1 MDIAFTLPITMTD
14 ENAKEMSAATDKG
27 KFDDYT
33 NKWYF
38 YEATFEVT
46 NNAKFKM
53 PMTGDN
59 GFWKF
64 GFIGFGTIAVLG
76 TGLVIFDKKGKKQ
89 KHRKRVTKK

>member
-1 MDIAFTLPITMTD
+1 
-14 ENAKEMSAATDKG
+14 
-27 KFDDYT
+27 
-33 NKWYF
+33 
-38 YEATFEVT
+38 
-46 NNAKFKM
+46 M

-64 GFIGFGTIAVLG
+64 GFIGFGAIAVLG

>member
-1 MDIAFTLPITMTD
+1 
-14 ENAKEMSAATDKG
+14 
-27 KFDDYT
+27 
-33 NKWYF
+33 
-38 YEATFEVT
+38 
-46 NNAKFKM
+46 M

-76 TGLVIFDKKGKKQ
+76 TGFIIFDKKGKKQ

>member
-1 MDIAFTLPITMTD
+1 MTD
-14 ENAKEMSAATDKG
+14 KDAKAMSAATDQG
-27 KFDDYT
+27 VFDSGYS

-46 NNAKFKM
+46 NNAKFVM
-53 PMTGDN
+53 PITGDN

-64 GFIGFGTIAVLG
+64 GFIGFGAIAILG